1 MQYIRHVLLYFVDFC
16 CQVQMIM
23 SVAIVDL
30 CNRRTNW
37 ILKEHDQLNKIAL
50 IGIVRVKIS
59 TT

>member
-16 CQVQMIM
+16 CQVKMIM
-23 SVAIVDL
+23 SVAIVNL
-30 CNRRTNW
+30 FNRRTNW